1 MAREHPAGDRQV
13 YPGSLLTY
21 ALAEIGGGPWPDR
34 LAIAPLPRARQDFD
48 AIRSWGADLV
58 ISLVG
63 DDECARAGM
72 PDLSSA
78 FGRIGVDCIRAP
90 IADYGSP
97 DAEFELGWPAH
108 RKRALDVLKSGG
120 KVLVHCRGGQ
130 GRSGTI
136 AAALLIA
143 GGLSPADA
151 MADVRRSRPAAIET
165 EGQEVWL
172 YTRSID
178 RPE

>member
-1 MAREHPAGDRQV
+1 MAGEHLAGDHQIHPR
-13 YPGSLLTY
+13 GLLTY

-34 LAIAPLPRARQDFD
+34 VAVAPLPRARQDFD
-48 AIRSWGADLV
+48 DIRAWGAGLV

-72 PDLSSA
+72 PDLTGA
-78 FGRIGVDCIRAP
+78 FARVGIACIRAP
-90 IADYGSP
+90 IDDYGSP
-97 DAEFELGWPAH
+97 DPTFELEWQAH
-108 RKRALDVLKSGG
+108 RERALGVLQSGG

-143 GGLSPADA
+143 GGMAPADA
-151 MADVRRSRPAAIET
+151 IAEVRRSRPAAIET

-178 RPE
+178 RPD